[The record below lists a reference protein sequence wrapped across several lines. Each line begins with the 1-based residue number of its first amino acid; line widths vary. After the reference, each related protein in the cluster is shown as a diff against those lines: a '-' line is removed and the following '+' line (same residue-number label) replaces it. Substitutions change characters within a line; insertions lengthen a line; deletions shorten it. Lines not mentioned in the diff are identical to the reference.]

1 MANCQQLYKWPVHS
15 TETAHCTLQWPEKLY
30 TEDFLTILLIQTFE
44 ACVLHMS
51 TAVVGGALGDQLSS
65 RHADTLLAAMAQT
78 AEFDD
83 VLAMQKWVKAFMV
96 QQINQVAT
104 NDLLAIMS
112 AAEGEIN
119 FSHVNAALKNCKE
132 WDHRLNDLVETFM
145 QTLTRKIISLAT
157 CHALA

>member
-1 MANCQQLYKWPVHS
+1 
-15 TETAHCTLQWPEKLY
+15 
-30 TEDFLTILLIQTFE
+30 
-44 ACVLHMS
+44 MS
-51 TAVVGGALGDQLSS
+51 TALVGGALGDQLSS